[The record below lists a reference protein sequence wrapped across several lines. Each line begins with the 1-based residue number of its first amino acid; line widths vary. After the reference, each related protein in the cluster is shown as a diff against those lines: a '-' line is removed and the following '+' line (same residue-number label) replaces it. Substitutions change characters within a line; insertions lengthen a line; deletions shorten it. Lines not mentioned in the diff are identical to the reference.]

1 MFPVSRKNSVALF
14 FCALTLTGC
23 FGGSAEHIERAAV
36 SGSVTYDGKPL
47 PEGSIQFVPDV
58 DAAGKPVRGK
68 LAQALI
74 KDGSYSLSVEEGP
87 AVGNNKVLINAI
99 RNTGKF
105 EESDGQ
111 KTEIMQQYIPARYN
125 TQTTLKYEVKAGEN
139 TADFTLKAK

>member
-139 TADFTLKAK
+139 TADFTLEAK

>member
-58 DAAGKPVRGK
+58 DATGKPVRGK

-74 KDGSYSLSVEEGP
+74 KDGSYSLAAEEGP

-139 TADFTLKAK
+139 TADFTLEAK

>member
-23 FGGSAEHIERAAV
+23 FGGSAEHIERA
-36 SGSVTYDGKPL
+36 GKPL

-139 TADFTLKAK
+139 TADFTLEAK